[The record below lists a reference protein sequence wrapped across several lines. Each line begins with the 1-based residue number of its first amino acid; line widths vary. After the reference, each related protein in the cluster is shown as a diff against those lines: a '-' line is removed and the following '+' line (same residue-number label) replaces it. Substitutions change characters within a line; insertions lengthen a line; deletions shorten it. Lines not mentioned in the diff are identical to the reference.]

1 MPHEETRLCMPAL
14 PWTVAEDM
22 RDYDSLAHRHS
33 SKDMCVE
40 KPVSLIANLI
50 DFAPAAE
57 DLQYVL
63 GFYAGGSG
71 IDDRLAVRCRI
82 DLAHWPDVVSRLRLK
97 SVHDVSCDADWQ
109 EDFRWLI
116 DAQDAEGQLHAH
128 CHRFINAARRVFQD
142 KVDHRWEIFFSHG
155 SDINAWC
162 AVWRSQEH
170 LNYLSFD
177 QG

>member
-1 MPHEETRLCMPAL
+1 MLHEETRLCMPAL

-50 DFAPAAE
+50 GFAPAAE

-63 GFYAGGSG
+63 GFYAGDSG

-97 SVHDVSCDADWQ
+97 SVHDVSCDPDWQ

>member
-1 MPHEETRLCMPAL
+1 MLHEETRLCMPAL

-97 SVHDVSCDADWQ
+97 SVHGVSCDA
-109 EDFRWLI
+109 

>member
-50 DFAPAAE
+50 GFAPAAE

>member
-1 MPHEETRLCMPAL
+1 MLHEETRLCMPAL

-97 SVHDVSCDADWQ
+97 SVHGVSCDADWQ

>member
-1 MPHEETRLCMPAL
+1 MLHEETRLCMPAL

-50 DFAPAAE
+50 GFAPAAE

>member
-1 MPHEETRLCMPAL
+1 MLHEETRLCMPAL

-50 DFAPAAE
+50 GFAPAAE

-116 DAQDAEGQLHAH
+116 DAQDAEGQLHVH

>member
-1 MPHEETRLCMPAL
+1 MPAL

-50 DFAPAAE
+50 GFAPAAE

>member
-1 MPHEETRLCMPAL
+1 MLHEETRLCMPAL

-50 DFAPAAE
+50 GFAPAAE

-63 GFYAGGSG
+63 GFYAGDSG

>member
-1 MPHEETRLCMPAL
+1 
-14 PWTVAEDM
+14 M
-22 RDYDSLAHRHS
+22 RDYDSLAHRYS

-40 KPVSLIANLI
+40 KPMSLIANLI
-50 DFAPAAE
+50 GFAPAEE
-57 DLQYVL
+57 DLHYAL
-63 GFYAGGSG
+63 GFYAGGCG

-97 SVHDVSCDADWQ
+97 SLHEVSCDADWQ
-109 EDFRWLI
+109 EDFLWLI
-116 DAQDAEGQLHAH
+116 DAQDAQGPLQAH
-128 CHRFINAARRVFQD
+128 CHRFINAARQVFQD
-142 KVDHRWEIFFSHG
+142 EVDHCWEIFFSHG

>member
-1 MPHEETRLCMPAL
+1 MLHEETRLCMPAL

-50 DFAPAAE
+50 GFAPAAE

-63 GFYAGGSG
+63 GFYAGDSG

-97 SVHDVSCDADWQ
+97 SVHEVSCDADWQ
-109 EDFRWLI
+109 EDFL
-116 DAQDAEGQLHAH
+116 
-128 CHRFINAARRVFQD
+128 
-142 KVDHRWEIFFSHG
+142 
-155 SDINAWC
+155 
-162 AVWRSQEH
+162 
-170 LNYLSFD
+170 
-177 QG
+177 

>member
-1 MPHEETRLCMPAL
+1 MPAL

-50 DFAPAAE
+50 GFAPAAE

-63 GFYAGGSG
+63 GFYAGDSG

-97 SVHDVSCDADWQ
+97 SVHDVSCDPDWQ

>member
-1 MPHEETRLCMPAL
+1 MLHEETRLCMPAL

-50 DFAPAAE
+50 GFAPAAE

-63 GFYAGGSG
+63 GFYAGDSG

-82 DLAHWPDVVSRLRLK
+82 DLAHWPDVLSRLRLK